1 MTPVEPRLAFLST
14 PRAGGQPREDEVRQV
29 VPSDLDSIYR
39 AYAHGV
45 SRWAHRLA
53 GPNADLNDI
62 VHDVFLVVQRRLPEF
77 RGDSHL
83 GTWLFEIT
91 VRVVQTHRRRKN
103 RWWRPSN
110 RNTQDCVDGL
120 LDTTESPLEDLE
132 RRESTALLYRFLNEL
147 DEKYRTAVILFEL
160 EGLSC
165 QEIALITDTSLAN
178 VWTRVSRG
186 REKLLRAFANWTSG
200 EKR

>member
-1 MTPVEPRLAFLST
+1 MTPVKPHFPCLSPPAGTLPRKEE
-14 PRAGGQPREDEVRQV
+14 GKQV
-29 VPSDLDSIYR
+29 VGEDLDGIYR
-39 AYAHGV
+39 TYASGV

-53 GPNADLNDI
+53 GPSADLNDI
-62 VHDVFLVVQRRLPEF
+62 VHDVFMVVQRRLPEF
-77 RGDSHL
+77 RGDAQL

-91 VRVVQTHRRRKN
+91 VRVVQTHRRRKT
-103 RWWRPSN
+103 RFWLLWGRD
-110 RNTQDCVDGL
+110 TQAYADGL
-120 LDTTESPLEDLE
+120 SETTSSPLEDLE
-132 RRESTALLYRFLNEL
+132 RRESTALLYRFLDEL

-165 QEIALITDTSLAN
+165 QQIAVITDTSLAN